1 MDSKFHI
8 LEGQDKG
15 LSFELKHGSIYT
27 IGRSPENDIQIRD
40 KNVSRYHLKIQRKEG
55 KYFITDLKS
64 RNGTFI
70 NGKDIEP
77 GIELELNL
85 GTPIVIG
92 MTMLGLGDVCATCL
106 APFLESIGICG
117 EIGESGEAPNPH
129 RIMALKKDLELIYN
143 VSNALVESKNIHEIL
158 EKTLDHIFNLMKRT
172 DRCAIILADEKTG
185 DVSDVIYRS
194 RKPVDNTDSVYN
206 RELVERALLLNKA
219 VYVSDSYAEDLD
231 EDDKVTESM
240 QLMNIRSAMCVP
252 MCSCLGTRGTIYAD
266 SIDRSY
272 GFRISDLALLKDVGS
287 RVALAMYNIEL
298 NESMRL
304 NNNN

>member
-1 MDSKFHI
+1 MDSKIHI
-8 LEGQDKG
+8 LEGQDRG
-15 LSFELKHGSIYT
+15 LSFELKHGSTYT

-40 KNVSRYHLKIQRKEG
+40 KNISRYHLRIQRKEG
-55 KYFITDLKS
+55 KCFITDLKS
-64 RNGTFI
+64 KNGTFI

-117 EIGESGEAPNPH
+117 EISERGEALNPH
-129 RIMALKKDLELIYN
+129 RTMALKKDLELIYN
-143 VSNALVESKNIHEIL
+143 VSNVSVESKNIHEIL

-172 DRCAIILADEKTG
+172 DRCAIILTDKKTG
-185 DVSDVIYRS
+185 EISDVIYRS
-194 RKPVDNTDSVYN
+194 RKSVDNTASVYN

-231 EDDKVTESM
+231 EDD
-240 QLMNIRSAMCVP
+240 
-252 MCSCLGTRGTIYAD
+252 
-266 SIDRSY
+266 
-272 GFRISDLALLKDVGS
+272 
-287 RVALAMYNIEL
+287 
-298 NESMRL
+298 
-304 NNNN
+304 